1 MLSKQTTK
9 RNYLIELIFIVL
21 CADWSA
27 WEFQE
32 VLNNFPFSNFFKQVD
47 GKNWQLHLQM
57 LGQGMFWGLKI
68 TERSHASRF
77 NK

>member
-32 VLNNFPFSNFFKQVD
+32 EIAGSKENSPPQPDFEEYTYKV
-47 GKNWQLHLQM
+47 
-57 LGQGMFWGLKI
+57 
-68 TERSHASRF
+68 
-77 NK
+77 

>member
-32 VLNNFPFSNFFKQVD
+32 EVLGNGGVNNTYK
-47 GKNWQLHLQM
+47 
-57 LGQGMFWGLKI
+57 
-68 TERSHASRF
+68 E
-77 NK
+77 

>member
-1 MLSKQTTK
+1 MLSKQTIK

-32 VLNNFPFSNFFKQVD
+32 EANTPAKKNFE
-47 GKNWQLHLQM
+47 L
-57 LGQGMFWGLKI
+57 
-68 TERSHASRF
+68 
-77 NK
+77 